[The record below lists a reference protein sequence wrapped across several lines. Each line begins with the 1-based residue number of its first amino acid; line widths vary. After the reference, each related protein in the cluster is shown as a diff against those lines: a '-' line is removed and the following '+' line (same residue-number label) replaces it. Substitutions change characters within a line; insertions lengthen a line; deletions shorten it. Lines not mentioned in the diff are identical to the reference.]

1 MKVNKDSS
9 TGMVT
14 YELPNGKT
22 FGAPYKYASY
32 CVACDGDEVP
42 STWQGK
48 TYIYMY
54 DYTKRH
60 HDWYCFEDD
69 ISTDVAPWAKVK
81 NV

>member
-1 MKVNKDSS
+1 MKVNKDFF

-22 FGAPYKYASY
+22 FTAPYKNRNY
-32 CVACDGDEVP
+32 CVAADGDEVP

-54 DYTKRH
+54 DYAKRH
-60 HDWYCFEDD
+60 HDYYCFEDD
-69 ISTDVAPWAKVK
+69 ISTDVDPWEK
-81 NV
+81 